1 MRVPILSLRCK
12 NTFLVFFALCI
23 ISIRSLGY
31 ADTKPGKEDSLYKAL
46 AKTTD
51 LETKIRIYIS
61 LAEVLKTKSPDS
73 SLFWLNEARKDFRRI
88 NAFPYLGE
96 AYEIRGDI
104 SRIKNNIGEALR
116 QYKIGEF
123 CYFKQGET
131 SKQLKL
137 LVMIGGTYARRDNI
151 SEAFRYYLKARE
163 IAEESKDTDMLAK
176 INNNLGRIFIT
187 SKNYKTGIDYYKKA
201 LSVFEKGN
209 DSFKKAVEYMN
220 LGSAYNH
227 LGKVDSSRGYLEKA
241 ISIFKV
247 INNQPYL
254 GTCLGLYAYSIL
266 SEKRYSEALDNLN
279 QALAIA
285 NNQGSGQNT
294 LESKL
299 MLTDIL
305 YLIGL
310 TYHDMGNYKLS
321 RKYLFSCYHL
331 ADSIGLFERVVGT
344 YEYLSKSLEKTG
356 QIDSSLYYYRLFKVN
371 SDSLMTIQSINL
383 VKLAE
388 TQIGYENEIK
398 EKKMQLEYNHS
409 LQRRNLL
416 IFIGVGAILIAF
428 VLILLLRLRI
438 ESQKKKQVETEKKQA
453 VLEKQT
459 ADLKL
464 ESQNKEL
471 TLNVMNLIRKN
482 ELMLELSNRL
492 IQIREATNDERTGSE
507 VLQLINSMEKST
519 DKNVWEEFELRF
531 KQVHNNY
538 YERLLSK
545 YPELTSNELK
555 LCALLKLN
563 LSTKDICEL
572 SGQRPATLDVARYR
586 LRKKLG
592 ISNSQ
597 VNLITFLSQV

>member
-1 MRVPILSLRCK
+1 MKVRIFSFSIKVFIFIWISSLLLSINSVLAAGNNK
-12 NTFLVFFALCI
+12 V
-23 ISIRSLGY
+23 
-31 ADTKPGKEDSLYKAL
+31 KEDSLLKVL
-46 AKTTD
+46 AKSTD
-51 LETKIRIYIS
+51 IETKVKIYIS
-61 LAEVLKTKSPDS
+61 LAELLKTKSPDS
-73 SLFWLNEARKDFRRI
+73 SIQLLNKAQQNFRQI
-88 NAFPYLGE
+88 NSFPYLGRV
-96 AYEIRGDI
+96 YEIRGDI
-104 SRIKNNIGEALR
+104 SRSRNNIGEALR
-116 QYKIGEF
+116 QYKIAEY

-137 LVMIGGTYARRDNI
+137 LNNIGGTYALSDNV
-151 SEAFRYYLKARE
+151 SEAFRFYLKARE

-176 INNNLGRIFIT
+176 INNNLGRIYIA
-187 SKNYKTGIDYYKKA
+187 SKNYKTGIGYYKKA
-201 LSVFEKGN
+201 LKVFEQVN
-209 DSFKKAVEYMN
+209 DSFKKATVYMN

-227 LGKVDSSRGYLEKA
+227 IEKVDSSRGYLKKA
-241 ISIFKV
+241 ISIFRV

-254 GTCLGLYAYSIL
+254 GTCLGLYSYSIL
-266 SEKRYSEALDNLN
+266 SEKRYAEALDNLN
-279 QALAIA
+279 QGLTISK
-285 NNQGSGQNT
+285 NSSSQQNI

-299 MLTDIL
+299 MLSDIL
-305 YLIGL
+305 YLTGL
-310 TYHDMGNYKLS
+310 TYHEMGNYKLS
-321 RKYLFSCYHL
+321 RKYLISCYHL
-331 ADSIGLFERVVGT
+331 SDSIGLLERIGDAA
-344 YEYLSKSLEKTG
+344 EYLSKSYDKTG
-356 QIDSSLYYYRLFKVN
+356 QVDSSLYYFRLFKIN
-371 SDSLMTIQSINL
+371 SDSLMTIQSINV

-388 TQIGYENEIK
+388 AQMVYEKEIK
-398 EKKMQLEYNHS
+398 EKKMQLEYNHA
-409 LQRRNLL
+409 LQKRNLL
-416 IFIGVGAILIAF
+416 IFIGVGMILIAF
-428 VLILLLRLRI
+428 VLILFLRLRI
-438 ESQKKKQVETEKKQA
+438 ENQKKKQVEIEKKQA
-453 VLEKQT
+453 ILERET
-459 ADLKL
+459 VDLKL

-507 VLQLINSMEKST
+507 VLQLINTMEKST

-545 YPELTSNELK
+545 YPDLTSNELK

-597 VNLITFLSQV
+597 INLVTFLSQV